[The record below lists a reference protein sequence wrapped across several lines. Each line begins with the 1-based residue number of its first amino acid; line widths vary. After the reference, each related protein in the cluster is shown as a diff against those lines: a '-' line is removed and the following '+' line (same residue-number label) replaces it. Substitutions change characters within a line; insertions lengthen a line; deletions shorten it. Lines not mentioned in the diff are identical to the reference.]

1 MSETT
6 LEVILKNKNISYVQL
21 GEQLGVTKQLV
32 SLWATGKRQIGEQYV
47 DLIAEILNVDKG
59 IITVGLS
66 SKTEIMRLKKQQLI
80 KECEMFGISFE
91 QL

>member
-1 MSETT
+1 MAETT

-32 SLWATGKRQIGEQYV
+32 SLWATGKRQISEQYIDTV
-47 DLIAEILNVDKG
+47 AEILNIDKG

-66 SKTEIMRLKKQQLI
+66 SKEEIMRLKKQQLI
-80 KECEMFGISFE
+80 KECEKIGISFE